1 MKKLLFGFLIIT
13 LIIGFSLPNFIFA
26 QKSSQVL
33 EIPSNLNDIVAI
45 GNKIVHFPFQIF
57 SNIWQEVWG
66 IWMKIFTFAKNI
78 WDNDIFPEIDDLWH
92 RILSVF

>member
-13 LIIGFSLPNFIFA
+13 LIIGFALPSFIFA
-26 QKSSQVL
+26 QKNSQVL
-33 EIPSNLNDIVAI
+33 EVPSKFNDIVTM
-45 GNKIVHFPFQIF
+45 GNKIVNYPFNIIN
-57 SNIWQEVWG
+57 NIWQEVWG

-78 WDNDIFPEIDDLWH
+78 WDNGIFPEINDLWH